1 MTLAMKQ
8 LHQTILLIQV
18 LQYRGHCRRQ
28 QDRSETSPAVA
39 TQFQVL
45 VVAVSTLWDV
55 MRLKGQMETTLGF
68 WIFNLR
74 TKNGNETQMVVVDVL
89 VA

>member
-18 LQYRGHCRRQ
+18 LQYRCHYRRQ

-39 TQFQVL
+39 IQFQVL

-55 MRLKGQMETTLGF
+55 MRLKGQMGNTLGF